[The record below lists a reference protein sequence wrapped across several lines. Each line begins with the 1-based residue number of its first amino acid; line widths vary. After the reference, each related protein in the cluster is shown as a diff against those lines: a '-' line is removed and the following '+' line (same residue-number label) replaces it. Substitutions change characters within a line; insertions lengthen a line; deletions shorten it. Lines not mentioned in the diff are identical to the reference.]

1 MLTTA
6 QAFDK
11 FRQNL
16 ELSDTEAK
24 DAQRRHQDVRA
35 CIRADFDI
43 RQDFLSGSYARHTK
57 TKPLK
62 DVDVIFV
69 MGEKERW
76 RRDKPPIDTLKSF
89 EASLKKSYTDID
101 QVSIGRRSVS
111 VEFEKPNYGD
121 DHPGKV
127 LSIDAVPA
135 VECKGGYEIPDKTT
149 GTWIKTNPS
158 THAAQATAKNK
169 ALDGNWIPLV
179 KMLRGWNRAADKPIQ
194 PSFLVEVMAE
204 GLIDAPFSDY
214 ANEVRNFLA
223 AAAARVGDSW
233 PDPAGLGPPV
243 SDQMTKE
250 LVDKARIALRE
261 AERLAA
267 LSFRY
272 EQTGNQGE
280 ALRTWRKIF
289 GPYFPLS

>member
-6 QAFDK
+6 QAFEK

-16 ELSDTEAK
+16 ELSATESK
-24 DAQRRHQDVRA
+24 DAQRRHEDVRA

-43 RQDFLSGSYARHTK
+43 LRDFLSGSYARHTK

-62 DVDVIFV
+62 DVDVLFV
-69 MGEKERW
+69 MGDKERW
-76 RRDKPPIDTLKSF
+76 RRDKAPIDTLRAF
-89 EASLKKSYTDID
+89 EACLKKSYKDKD

-111 VEFEKPNYGD
+111 VEFEKPNYAD

-135 VECKGGYEIPDKTT
+135 LECKDGYEIADKNT
-149 GTWIKTNPS
+149 GTWIKTNPD
-158 THAAQATAKNK
+158 THAAQATTKNK

-179 KMLRGWNRAADKPIQ
+179 KMVRGWNRAAGKPIQ

-204 GLIDAPFSDY
+204 GLVDAPFSTY
-214 ANEVRNFLA
+214 ANEARNFFA
-223 AAAARVGDSW
+223 GAAARIGDVW

-250 LVDKARIALRE
+250 LVEKARTALRE

-267 LSFRY
+267 LAFRY
-272 EQTGNQGE
+272 EQSNQGE
-280 ALRTWRKIF
+280 ALRTWRQIF